1 MNRLAELRKAA
12 GYTQKYVALE
22 LGVKAPS
29 VCAWEKGDGNP
40 KQENLI
46 ALAKLYGVSVDYL
59 LGNDKQEWEPAGRR
73 SDAGPVSRNGR
84 VQRARYQPLGKR
96 TFCPKGAELA
106 EAGRRAEMR
115 PSEAPVTQKRPP
127 NPGRPLSTGDALLSS
142 ATCSQCFARAFG

>member
-59 LGNDKQEWEPAGRR
+59 LGNDQPDGEPEGEPAEDK
-73 SDAGPVSRNGR
+73 SSAN
-84 VQRARYQPLGKR
+84 
-96 TFCPKGAELA
+96 
-106 EAGRRAEMR
+106 RRALHEIIDKFSDEDIPDVINHLKALEIVCQHKKEM
-115 PSEAPVTQKRPP
+115 K
-127 NPGRPLSTGDALLSS
+127 
-142 ATCSQCFARAFG
+142 

>member
-59 LGNDKQEWEPAGRR
+59 LGNDKQEGEPEGEPAEDK
-73 SDAGPVSRNGR
+73 SSAN
-84 VQRARYQPLGKR
+84 
-96 TFCPKGAELA
+96 
-106 EAGRRAEMR
+106 RRALHEIIDKFSDEDI
-115 PSEAPVTQKRPP
+115 PDVINHLK
-127 NPGRPLSTGDALLSS
+127 ALEIVCQHKKE
-142 ATCSQCFARAFG
+142 TK

>member
-40 KQENLI
+40 KQENLM

-59 LGNDKQEWEPAGRR
+59 LGNDKQEGEPEWEPAEDK
-73 SDAGPVSRNGR
+73 SSAN
-84 VQRARYQPLGKR
+84 
-96 TFCPKGAELA
+96 
-106 EAGRRAEMR
+106 RRALHEIIDKFSDEDI
-115 PSEAPVTQKRPP
+115 PDVINHLK
-127 NPGRPLSTGDALLSS
+127 ALEIVCQHKKE
-142 ATCSQCFARAFG
+142 TK

>member
-59 LGNDKQEWEPAGRR
+59 LGNDKQEVEPEGEPAEDK
-73 SDAGPVSRNGR
+73 SSAN
-84 VQRARYQPLGKR
+84 
-96 TFCPKGAELA
+96 
-106 EAGRRAEMR
+106 RRALHEIIDKFSDEDI
-115 PSEAPVTQKRPP
+115 PDVINHLK
-127 NPGRPLSTGDALLSS
+127 ALEIVCQHKKE
-142 ATCSQCFARAFG
+142 TK

>member
-59 LGNDKQEWEPAGRR
+59 LGNDKPDGEPEGEPAEDKELEELVYMLKKMPKEDRGKV
-73 SDAGPVSRNGR
+73 AEY
-84 VQRARYQPLGKR
+84 ARFVNRK
-96 TFCPKGAELA
+96 
-106 EAGRRAEMR
+106 
-115 PSEAPVTQKRPP
+115 
-127 NPGRPLSTGDALLSS
+127 
-142 ATCSQCFARAFG
+142 

>member
-59 LGNDKQEWEPAGRR
+59 LGNDKQEWEPEGE
-73 SDAGPVSRNGR
+73 P
-84 VQRARYQPLGKR
+84 
-96 TFCPKGAELA
+96 AEDKSSA
-106 EAGRRAEMR
+106 NRRALHEIIDKFSDEDI
-115 PSEAPVTQKRPP
+115 PDVINHLK
-127 NPGRPLSTGDALLSS
+127 ALEIVCQHKKE
-142 ATCSQCFARAFG
+142 TK

>member
-59 LGNDKQEWEPAGRR
+59 LGNDKQEGEPEWEPAEDK
-73 SDAGPVSRNGR
+73 SSAN
-84 VQRARYQPLGKR
+84 
-96 TFCPKGAELA
+96 
-106 EAGRRAEMR
+106 RRALHEIIDKFSDEDI
-115 PSEAPVTQKRPP
+115 PDVINHLK
-127 NPGRPLSTGDALLSS
+127 ALEIVCQHKKE
-142 ATCSQCFARAFG
+142 TK

>member
-46 ALAKLYGVSVDYL
+46 ALAKLYGEIGIHL
-59 LGNDKQEWEPAGRR
+59 IR
-73 SDAGPVSRNGR
+73 
-84 VQRARYQPLGKR
+84 
-96 TFCPKGAELA
+96 
-106 EAGRRAEMR
+106 
-115 PSEAPVTQKRPP
+115 
-127 NPGRPLSTGDALLSS
+127 LLSIYCQT
-142 ATCSQCFARAFG
+142 AAR

>member
-59 LGNDKQEWEPAGRR
+59 LGNDQPDGEPEGEPAEDKAKPHDRR
-73 SDAGPVSRNGR
+73 G
-84 VQRARYQPLGKR
+84 
-96 TFCPKGAELA
+96 ELTRMLVDNIDCVPT
-106 EAGRRAEMR
+106 ETLEMMVNVVR
-115 PSEAPVTQKRPP
+115 MHKEEQNKKP
-127 NPGRPLSTGDALLSS
+127 
-142 ATCSQCFARAFG
+142 

>member
-59 LGNDKQEWEPAGRR
+59 LGNDKQEGEPEGKPAEDKELEELVDMLKKMPKEDRGKV
-73 SDAGPVSRNGR
+73 AEY
-84 VQRARYQPLGKR
+84 ARFVNRK
-96 TFCPKGAELA
+96 
-106 EAGRRAEMR
+106 
-115 PSEAPVTQKRPP
+115 
-127 NPGRPLSTGDALLSS
+127 
-142 ATCSQCFARAFG
+142 

>member
-59 LGNDKQEWEPAGRR
+59 LGNDKQEGEPEWEPAEDK
-73 SDAGPVSRNGR
+73 SSAN
-84 VQRARYQPLGKR
+84 
-96 TFCPKGAELA
+96 
-106 EAGRRAEMR
+106 RRALHAIIDKFSDEDI
-115 PSEAPVTQKRPP
+115 PDVINHLK
-127 NPGRPLSTGDALLSS
+127 ALEIVCQHKKE
-142 ATCSQCFARAFG
+142 TK